1 MDGVHITTP
10 IPLPPSRPSV
20 KLTDEELL
28 PPTPCKS
35 SVCLLPSFKTTV
47 VFGGFFFIIRYLK
60 LYINIFY
67 NFCYR
72 RLHKRSVRSIFA
84 SVVGFV
90 LKTTHCN
97 GKDPK
102 KYKFSLV
109 CTYVYYI
116 PIFHQSLWKQNSI
129 TSKLQFF

>member
-35 SVCLLPSFKTTV
+35 AVCLLPSFKTTV
-47 VFGGFFFIIRYLK
+47 VFGVIFFIISYLK
-60 LYINIFY
+60 LYIDIFN

-97 GKDPK
+97 GKDQEN
-102 KYKFSLV
+102 
-109 CTYVYYI
+109 TN
-116 PIFHQSLWKQNSI
+116 FH
-129 TSKLQFF
+129 